1 MSTTAFQQVIEAIHV
16 ALQDPFAP
24 ELAGGRVFVNRLRPL
39 AASDATAI
47 VVRLEG
53 TRGRES
59 VLGARDWTTL
69 IAVECYGRTVGA
81 TTAEAAADAL
91 VAAAWPRLAALRA
104 PDLGLME
111 IGVESEIDWLRD
123 SDATT
128 EVCAVIRLT
137 ATHRTPY
144 ESLTPWP
151 A

>member
-1 MSTTAFQQVIEAIHV
+1 MSAATAFQKVV
-16 ALQDPFAP
+16 LALHAALAKAP
-24 ELAGGRVFVNRLRPL
+24 ALAGGRVFVNRLRPL
-39 AASDATAI
+39 AASDATAV

-53 TRGRES
+53 ARGRES

-81 TTAEAAADAL
+81 ATAEAAADAL
-91 VAAAWPRLAALRA
+91 VAAAWQRLAALQA
-104 PDLGLME
+104 PNLGLME
-111 IGVESEIDWLRD
+111 IGVEAEIDWLRD
-123 SDATT
+123 TDATT

-144 ESLTPWP
+144 ESLAPWP

>member
-1 MSTTAFQQVIEAIHV
+1 MSTTAFQQVIEALSA
-16 ALQDPFAP
+16 ALKAAP
-24 ELAGGRVFVNRLRPL
+24 MLAGGRVFVNRLRPL
-39 AASDATAI
+39 AASDATAV

-69 IAVECYGRTVGA
+69 IAVECYGRTVGT

-91 VAAAWPRLAALRA
+91 VAAAWQRLTALQA
-104 PDLGLME
+104 PDLALME
-111 IGVESEIDWLRD
+111 IGVEAEIDWLRD
-123 SDATT
+123 ADATT

-137 ATHRTPY
+137 ATHRTTY

>member
-1 MSTTAFQQVIEAIHV
+1 MSTTAFAQVIEAV
-16 ALQDPFAP
+16 RAALAASPA
-24 ELAGGRVFVNRLRPL
+24 LAGGRVFVNRLRPL

-47 VVRLEG
+47 VVRLDG

-69 IAVECYGRTVGA
+69 IAVECYGRTVGT
-81 TTAEAAADAL
+81 TTAEASADAL
-91 VAAAWPRLAALRA
+91 VAAAWQRLMALQA
-104 PDLGLME
+104 PALGLME
-111 IGVESEIDWLRD
+111 IGVEAEIDWQRD
-123 SDATT
+123 SDASA

-151 A
+151 D

>member
-1 MSTTAFQQVIEAIHV
+1 MSAATAFQKVIL
-16 ALQDPFAP
+16 ALHAALAKAP
-24 ELAGGRVFVNRLRPL
+24 ALAGGRVFVNRMRPL
-39 AASDATAI
+39 AASDATAV

-69 IAVECYGRTVGA
+69 IAVECYARTVGQ
-81 TTAEAAADAL
+81 TTAEVFADEL
-91 VAAAWPRLAALRA
+91 VADVWQRLAAIQA
-104 PDLGLME
+104 PHLGLME
-111 IGVESEIDWLRD
+111 IGVETEIDWLRD

-144 ESLTPWP
+144 ESLAPWP